1 MRIVTLATCH
11 NRREKTL
18 SALNDLYAQE
28 LPEWVNV
35 EHVLVEDGSTDGTA
49 AAVAE
54 RFPDVEIVPGAGKLF
69 WAGGMRYGWEQAV
82 RGKMFD
88 YLLVYNDDVRLE
100 TSALQRLLKT
110 SEEYVADGGVAEHV
124 VVGAFRSSTCEETT
138 YSGVVRSSRWHPLR
152 FRKVDPLEKN
162 YQIVDTVNMNSCLI
176 TKKALALV
184 GFLSSFY
191 NHGGADYE
199 YGLKLRKSGGSII
212 LAPGYSGIC
221 DRNYEQDNFISNSS
235 SLKEA
240 YYKLLSTKNQPFKQR
255 LSYFKR
261 HGGRMW
267 VIYFWAPYLTMPVK
281 YLKQKLFKKI

>member
-28 LPEWVNV
+28 LPESVNV
-35 EHVLVEDGSTDGTA
+35 EHVLVDDGSTDGTA

-100 TSALQRLLKT
+100 TSALQQLLET
-110 SEEYVADGGVAEHV
+110 SEEYGVDGGVAEHV
-124 VVGAFRSSTCEETT
+124 VAGAFRSSTRRETT
-138 YSGVVRSSRWHPLR
+138 YSGVVRTSRWNPLE
-152 FRKVDPLEKN
+152 FRRVDPLEKN
-162 YQIVDTVNMNSCLI
+162 YQIVDTINMNSCLL
-176 TKKALALV
+176 TKEALAMV
-184 GFLSSFY
+184 GFLSPFFHHS
-191 NHGGADYE
+191 GADYE
-199 YGLKLRKSGGSII
+199 YGLKLRKSGGSVV

-221 DRNYEQDNFISNSS
+221 DRNYEQDEFISNSS
-235 SLKEA
+235 SLKDA
-240 YYKLLSTKNQPFKQR
+240 YSKLLSIKNQPFRQR
-255 LSYFKR
+255 LSFFKR

-267 VIYFWAPYLTMPVK
+267 VVYFWAPYLTMPVR
-281 YLKQKLFKKI
+281 YFKQKLLKK